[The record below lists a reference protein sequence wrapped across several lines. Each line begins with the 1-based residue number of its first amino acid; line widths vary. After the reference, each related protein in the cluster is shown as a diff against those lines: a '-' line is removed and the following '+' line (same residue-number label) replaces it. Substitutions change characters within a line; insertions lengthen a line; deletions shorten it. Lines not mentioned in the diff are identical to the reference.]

1 MVTYVTLF
9 KWTEQG
15 VTKIADTIK
24 RAEDFASMAEKAGA
38 RVKHQYWTVGDYDGV
53 LVMEA
58 PDDVTAIG
66 LLAKLA
72 KSGNVRT
79 QTLRAFESGDMK
91 QILAKAK

>member
-1 MVTYVTLF
+1 MVTYVSLF

-15 VTKIADTIK
+15 VTKIADTVK
-24 RAEDFASMAEKAGA
+24 RAEDFAAMAEKAGG

-53 LVMEA
+53 LVFEA

-72 KSGNVRT
+72 KAGNVKT
-79 QTLRAFESGDMK
+79 QTLRAFEAGEMK